1 MRRQVCLVPL
11 KKQGKM
17 KTITRN
23 GSQGLSVT
31 FLWMAVLFNVCLIA
45 SNLFASKI
53 FMLWDWCVLPG
64 AVIIFPV
71 SYILND
77 CLCEVYGYRKARLV
91 IWTGFAMNFFF
102 VLVSQLVILLP
113 GAPFWEGQDAFRM
126 VFGAAPK
133 AAVASLLAFL
143 AGSTANAAVMSRM
156 KVADQG
162 RRFGVRAIL
171 SSVVG
176 EFIDSLIFIPL
187 VFWQAGTRTVL
198 TMMACQVTA
207 KVLYEI
213 VILPAT
219 SAVVRKVKAVEGI
232 DTFDENISYNPFK
245 ISDI

>member
-1 MRRQVCLVPL
+1 M
-11 KKQGKM
+11 
-17 KTITRN
+17 TSITHN
-23 GSQGLSVT
+23 GNQGLSVT

-64 AVIIFPV
+64 AVIIFPI

-113 GAPFWEGQDAFRM
+113 GAPFWEGQEAFKL

-143 AGSTANAAVMSRM
+143 AGSTANATIMSRM
-156 KVADQG
+156 KIADQG

-176 EFIDSLIFIPL
+176 ELIDSMIFIPL
-187 VFWQAGTRTVL
+187 VFWNAGAKTVL
-198 TMMACQVTA
+198 TMMACQVTT

-213 VILPAT
+213 VILPIT
-219 SAVVRKVKAVEGI
+219 SAVVKKVKSVEGI
-232 DTFDENISYNPFK
+232 DTYDEGISYNPFK